1 MDLFDL
7 IKQMFDRTSKWE
19 KIKTYDKSKNFF
31 MINRFMSINFPM
43 QANMFNNRHI
53 TSSSA
58 IDSWRDVVN
67 RLFTKPPS
75 WMYTKTKKT
84 SPSVSSKKYP
94 EKETIYQ
101 WMKINNVSKHDLD
114 SMIQLMENE
123 TIEELMK
130 FEKMLKEKNNAK

>member
-1 MDLFDL
+1 
-7 IKQMFDRTSKWE
+7 
-19 KIKTYDKSKNFF
+19 
-31 MINRFMSINFPM
+31 M